1 MHSFLERWVWWI
13 TLIYTDQSAGVL
25 CTALLATLSKRN
37 IFGGEQGDNDKL
49 EAQLN
54 CRITEEL
61 EGIKILGQETQ
72 RRSLEP
78 VDNSSKRH
86 CN

>member
-1 MHSFLERWVWWI
+1 MHSFLEGWVWWI
-13 TLIYTDQSAGVL
+13 LLIYTDQSAGVL
-25 CTALLATLSKRN
+25 CTALLVTLSKRN

-49 EAQLN
+49 EAKLN
-54 CRITEEL
+54 CRIIEEL